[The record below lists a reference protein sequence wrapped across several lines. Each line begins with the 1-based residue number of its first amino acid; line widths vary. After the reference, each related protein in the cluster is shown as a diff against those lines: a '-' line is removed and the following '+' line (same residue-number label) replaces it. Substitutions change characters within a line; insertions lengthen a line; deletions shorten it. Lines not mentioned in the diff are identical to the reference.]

1 MSFSRWILVW
11 AVSLWMGLVQAVPMA
26 VAQDQLGAVARID
39 PVRSLAQDARGAGI
53 TVQLYLSQ
61 GVPYRVYLLDD
72 PRRMILEFNRLDFSG
87 FAVGN
92 FDQSDAITGVRYG
105 QLQDGWSRMVFDL
118 AQPVRIAQSGLA
130 IAAGDQTGLLTL
142 NLVATTAADFA
153 SLAGPPNRQAVAG
166 LPPAA
171 ITRKTRERNA
181 PFVVAIDPGHGGIDP
196 GAQVGDAKE
205 ADLML
210 SLGRMLRDA
219 LRRNDNVRVAMT
231 PDEDVFVPL
240 EQRIEIAHAAA
251 ADVFIS
257 LHADIVTEGQASG
270 ATVYTLSEQATDTA
284 SAKLAERHDRTE
296 ILAGV
301 DLSGADDEV
310 TGILMELAR
319 QETQPRSIALA
330 QVLVGEFDRSLDHVN
345 GRPHRGADFSV
356 LKAAD
361 IPSVLI
367 EAGFM
372 SSPKDLKN
380 LKNVD
385 WRQSFANAIVRA
397 VLTWQDQDAA
407 AATLRRQ

>member
-1 MSFSRWILVW
+1 MALARWILIWVI
-11 AVSLWMGLVQAVPMA
+11 SLWMGLVLAVPLA

-39 PVRSLAQDARGAGI
+39 PVRSQLQDSRDAGV
-53 TVQLYLSQ
+53 TMQLYLSQ
-61 GVPYRVYLLDD
+61 GVPYRVYVLDD
-72 PRRMILEFNRLDFSG
+72 PMRLILEFNRLDFSG
-87 FAVGN
+87 FKIAN

-105 QLQDGWSRMVFDL
+105 QMQDGWSRMVFDL
-118 AQPVRIAQSGLA
+118 AQPLQVAQSGLV
-130 IAAGDQTGLLTL
+130 IATGDQTGLLTL
-142 NLVATTAADFA
+142 NLTATTAAEFTNR
-153 SLAGPPNRQAVAG
+153 AGPPNRQAVAG

-171 ITRKTRERNA
+171 ITRKTRDRNA
-181 PFVVAIDPGHGGIDP
+181 PFVVAIDAGHGGLDP
-196 GAQVGDAKE
+196 GAQVGDAAE

-210 SLGRMLRDA
+210 SLARMLRDA
-219 LRRNDNVRVAMT
+219 LRRNDNVRVVMT
-231 PDEDVFVPL
+231 RDTDVFVPL
-240 EQRIEIAHAAA
+240 EQRIEIAHAQA

-270 ATVYTLSEQATDTA
+270 ATVYTLSQQATDTA

-330 QVLVGEFDRSLDHVN
+330 KVLVREFDRSLDHVN

-372 SSPKDLKN
+372 SSAKDLKN
-380 LKNVD
+380 LKNTK
-385 WRQSFANAIVRA
+385 WRQSFANAITRA
-397 VLTWQDQDAA
+397 VLEWKDQDAA